1 MPEATSGILT
11 DKLGIISCLKCGV
24 ELDVSEYSI
33 FESIVC
39 PNCNTKQTVPAKL
52 GNFLLR
58 SEIGQGGM
66 GTVYLAR
73 DESLGRDVA
82 LKVLRAEYGTDPR
95 FYDQLVREAQAAAS
109 LNHPNVVQIYSFG
122 QEKSQPY
129 IVMELVNGGR
139 LDQLMENN
147 QAVEERVVLE
157 TAIDVAKGL
166 EAAYDAGLIHGDIK
180 PANILYDR
188 AGNAKVVDFGLA
200 KFEGGSH
207 GRGEIWG
214 TPYYIAPEKARGK
227 NEDFRSDQYSLGAT
241 LYHALTGKPPFDGKT
256 ATDVV
261 VARLK
266 GDAPR
271 ANEVNPV
278 VTEQTAEVIARMMDP
293 TPARRFPTYQSMQAD
308 LQEAMDAAQRAA
320 HERDKAQHKPPR
332 KSLILPLT
340 VGLTLLLVGGIAGG
354 YFYLQFRGGTSPKGA
369 DGPTQ
374 VQVLNYDP
382 AQVGDRTPFL
392 RGASMQVASAV
403 SLYKPGSYIRAF
415 ADLSKLVETQER
427 RGNRVA
433 TAWLHVFQG
442 VILKLEGDTASLK
455 AALQRLAADG
465 VQYAAA
471 TAPVENPEI
480 LARYLLRLVDEKT
493 LMEKTSG
500 AEVWYADLRDFIV
513 ALQAAQ
519 EGKTTRIDSLTAEYR
534 GRRHTNHWAYAFRAN
549 AVDLARQA
557 ALVGPKNLAEL
568 PDDQKRKLLADIEA
582 EGGFPLWKA
591 NTPGNADAAW

>member
-33 FESIVC
+33 FESIIC
-39 PNCNTKQTVPAKL
+39 PNCNAKQTVPAKL

-241 LYHALTGKPPFDGKT
+241 LFHALTGKPPFDGKT

-271 ANEVNPV
+271 ANEVNPA

-320 HERDKAQHKPPR
+320 ADRDKVQGKPTE
-332 KSLILPLT
+332 KKTLVLPLT
-340 VGLTLLLVGGIAGG
+340 IGLTLALVGGVVGG
-354 YFYLQFRGGTSPKGA
+354 YFYFSRKGSTPSEKPVA
-369 DGPTQ
+369 AAQ
-374 VQVLNYDP
+374 SLEYDP
-382 AQVGDRTPFL
+382 PQVTDRTPFV
-392 RGASMQVASAV
+392 RGPSMQIASAV
-403 SLYKPGSYIRAF
+403 TLYKPGSYLRAF
-415 ADLSKLVETQER
+415 ADLNKLADGQAR
-427 RGNRVA
+427 RNNRVGV
-433 TAWLHVFQG
+433 AWLNLYQG
-442 VILKLEGDTASLK
+442 LILKLEGDNTSLK
-455 AALQRLAADG
+455 STLQKLAADG
-465 VQYAAA
+465 VQFAGNPP
-471 TAPVENPEI
+471 PVESPDI

-493 LMEKTSG
+493 LMEKTAG
-500 AEVWYADLRDFIV
+500 AEAWFADLRNFIV
-513 ALQAAQ
+513 ALHAAQ
-519 EGKTTRIDSLTAEYR
+519 EGKTTRIESLTNDYR
-534 GRRHTNHWAYAFRAN
+534 TRPHSNHWAYAFRAH
-549 AVDLARQA
+549 AVDLARHA
-557 ALVGPKNLAEL
+557 ALVGPKNLSEL
-568 PDDQKRKLLADIEA
+568 TDDQKRKLLADIEA
-582 EGGFPLWKA
+582 AGGFPLWKA
-591 NTPGNADAAW
+591 STPGNADAAW

>member
-1 MPEATSGILT
+1 MPEANSGILT
-11 DKLGIISCLKCGV
+11 DKLGIISCIKCGV

-33 FESIVC
+33 FEAIVC

-58 SEIGQGGM
+58 SVIGQGGM

-82 LKVLRAEYGTDPR
+82 LKVLRAEYGNDPK

-122 QEKSQPY
+122 QEKGQPY

-200 KFEGGSH
+200 KFEGGSQ

-241 LYHALTGKPPFDGKT
+241 LYHALVGRPPFDGKT

-271 ANEVNPV
+271 VNEVNPLI
-278 VTEQTAEVIARMMDP
+278 TEQTASVIARMMDP

-320 HERDKAQHKPPR
+320 SERDKTPPRPAR
-332 KSLILPLT
+332 KSLFLPLT
-340 VGLTLLLVGGIAGG
+340 IGITLAIAAGIGAGF
-354 YFYLQFRGGTSPKGA
+354 YFLKIKGSGAGNGRTTALQS
-369 DGPTQ
+369 
-374 VQVLNYDP
+374 LNYDP
-382 AQVGDRTPFL
+382 AQISDRTPFL
-392 RGASMQVASAV
+392 RGASMQVTSAV
-403 SLYKPGSYIRAF
+403 LAYKPGSYIRAF
-415 ADLSKLVETQER
+415 ADLNKLAEGQER
-427 RGNRVA
+427 RGNHVA
-433 TAWLHVFQG
+433 SAWLVLFQG
-442 VILKLEGDTASLK
+442 VMLKLEGDAPSMK
-455 AALQRLAADG
+455 SALQKLVSDG
-465 VQYAAA
+465 VPFAA
-471 TAPVENPEI
+471 NPPPAESPEV
-480 LARYLLRLVDEKT
+480 LARYLVRLMDEKT
-493 LMEKTSG
+493 LMEKTAG
-500 AEVWYADLRDFIV
+500 VEPWFADLRNFIL
-513 ALQAAQ
+513 AIQYAQ
-519 EGKTTRIDSLTAEYR
+519 EGKTSKVDALTLEYR
-534 GRRHTNHWAYAFRAN
+534 TRPQTHHWGYAFRPQ

-557 ALVGPKNLAEL
+557 ALVGPKDLAEL
-568 PDDQKRKLLADIEA
+568 PGEQKAKVLSDIKA
-582 EGGFPLWKA
+582 AGGFPFWSA
-591 NTPGNADAAW
+591 TSTSTGADTAW

>member
-1 MPEATSGILT
+1 MPEANSGILT
-11 DKLGIISCLKCGV
+11 DKLGIISCIKCGV

-39 PNCNTKQTVPAKL
+39 PNCNAKQTVPAKL

-241 LYHALTGKPPFDGKT
+241 LFHALTGKPPFDGKT

-271 ANEVNPV
+271 ANEVNPA
-278 VTEQTAEVIARMMDP
+278 VTEQTASVISRMMDP

-320 HERDKAQHKPPR
+320 ADRDKSQARPEK
-332 KSLILPLT
+332 KTLVLPLT
-340 VGLTLLLVGGIAGG
+340 IGLTLALVGGVVGG
-354 YFYLQFRGGTSPKGA
+354 YFYFHNRAAKPAQGTTPR
-369 DGPTQ
+369 
-374 VQVLNYDP
+374 VQSLDYDP
-382 AQVGDRTPFL
+382 GQVTDRTPFL

-403 SLYKPGSYIRAF
+403 TLYKPGSYIRAF
-415 ADLSKLVETQER
+415 ADLNKLVDAQAR
-427 RGNRVA
+427 RGNHVA
-433 TAWLHVFQG
+433 VAWLTLYQG
-442 VILKLEGDTASLK
+442 VILKLEGDAPSLK
-455 AALQRLAADG
+455 SALQKLASDG
-465 VQYAAA
+465 VQYAGNPP
-471 TAPVENPEI
+471 PVESPEL
-480 LARYLLRLVDEKT
+480 LARYLLRLSDEKT
-493 LMEKTSG
+493 LMEKTAG
-500 AEVWYADLRDFIV
+500 AEAWYADLRNFIV
-513 ALQAAQ
+513 ALQSAQ
-519 EGKTTRIDSLTAEYR
+519 EGKTARIDALTADYR
-534 GRRHTNHWAYAFRAN
+534 SRPQNNHWAYAFRAH
-549 AVDLARQA
+549 AVDLARHA
-557 ALVGPKNLAEL
+557 AMAGPKNLAEL
-568 PDDQKRKLLADIEA
+568 PDDQKRKVLADIEA
-582 EGGFPLWKA
+582 AGGFPMWKA
-591 NTPGNADAAW
+591 NAPGSADAAW